1 MNRPDSSSLN
11 SNAEA
16 TAAAKLFAMKQAE
29 EQEFKPAI
37 ATGFIPPVVEKSSY
51 EEDHV
56 SPFKAAPKAPI
67 KRPKGISN
75 VALGQE
81 EEVRETEAAPVDD
94 APQIARFIPIPV
106 VETPKSPFA
115 PIGQNNNS
123 ANGLKA
129 PIKRPKG
136 ISNVALGQ
144 EEEVRETEAAP
155 VDDAPQIARFIPI
168 PVVETPKSPFAP
180 IGQNNNSA
188 NGLKAP
194 IKRPPSA
201 SVNHAAAMKEEEEK
215 AQKAASSPFKKAP
228 SQEPANR
235 PVKTSEKTFI
245 PLAPVPFYEKPVA
258 NPFAAA
264 PASKTSVEQEPYGST
279 AVKKPVWTTAAYT
292 SDNKIDAFKH
302 NVAPVEKESE
312 EPEIPVS
319 GSAAETFE
327 STSDNS
333 SEVTDT
339 RPIWERSPIENIE
352 EIIEEED
359 ASNSGGEKKSRLDR
373 IMDGLNRPLF

>member
-1 MNRPDSSSLN
+1 MISSGTPERRKPVPRVPRAGRDNKSTMNRPDSSSLN

-129 PIKRPKG
+129 PIKRP
-136 ISNVALGQ
+136 
-144 EEEVRETEAAP
+144 
-155 VDDAPQIARFIPI
+155 
-168 PVVETPKSPFAP
+168 
-180 IGQNNNSA
+180 
-188 NGLKAP
+188 
-194 IKRPPSA
+194 PSA

-215 AQKAASSPFKKAP
+215 AQKAAASPFKKAP

-245 PLAPVPFYEKPVA
+245 PLAPVPFYEKPAA

-264 PASKTSVEQEPYGST
+264 PASKTSVEQEPSEQ

-302 NVAPVEKESE
+302 NVAPVEQGSGESE
-312 EPEIPVS
+312 AATFGSEPETYENTS
-319 GSAAETFE
+319 G
-327 STSDNS
+327 NS
-333 SEVTDT
+333 SEVADT

-359 ASNSGGEKKSRLDR
+359 ASNSGSEKKSRLDR